1 MQGGLEILCMVKVEM
16 HPTLKNIQLLDRY
29 EELVKIVYCEHGDLQ
44 ILGSIFGN
52 EMSLLLQSAGV
63 SVGDTHPNKSKL
75 NKSCK
80 LKKIENAGHSR
91 YVTTISNKQPTK
103 RSYNKQN
110 HCD

>member
-63 SVGDTHPNKSKL
+63 SVGDTHPNKSK
-75 NKSCK
+75 
-80 LKKIENAGHSR
+80 
-91 YVTTISNKQPTK
+91 
-103 RSYNKQN
+103 
-110 HCD
+110 